1 MENYRYVLDT
11 IPDELVKDVYKKLGP
26 FDHFE
31 FNNKEEEIG
40 QKNLRLDFDRRKSG
54 ALYRGQSNAN
64 ERPDGFGFKVY
75 PNNSIFEGQFT
86 DGQVNGW
93 GRGISAKG
101 EVYQGPFVYD
111 QMHG

>member
-1 MENYRYVLDT
+1 MYLPQWRLNVEDPEQAASQIKVDLRERINSFVEKIDHSFGLENYRYVIDT

-54 ALYRGQSNAN
+54 ALYRG
-64 ERPDGFGFKVY
+64 
-75 PNNSIFEGQFT
+75 
-86 DGQVNGW
+86 
-93 GRGISAKG
+93 
-101 EVYQGPFVYD
+101 
-111 QMHG
+111 